1 MWISSYLNS
10 ILLQV
15 APEYLQTDILAN
27 IQQAFENFLK
37 SGQAGA
43 ATIGLVVGYVIRGI
57 TK

>member
-1 MWISSYLNS
+1 MWLNFHFNS
-10 ILLQV
+10 ILMQV
-15 APEYLQTDILAN
+15 DPQYLQTDILAN
-27 IQQAFENFLK
+27 IQQAFDNFLK